1 MNLRILQIGKTK
13 ETWLKQGIGEYLKRL
28 APLIKLEIVEIADAS
43 IKQAANSSEVKSRE
57 ALSCLKRISP
67 DDYVILLD
75 EHGVEKT
82 SLEFSAFLTNLSD
95 KKYVDF
101 VIGGVFGVDDL
112 LRKRADEFIS
122 LSTMTF
128 THQMV
133 RLILVEQIYRALMIQ
148 NNRNYHY

>member
-13 ETWLKQGIGEYLKRL
+13 ETWLQEGIAEYLKRMT
-28 APLIKLEIVEIADAS
+28 PLVKLEIVEIADAS

-57 ALSCLKRISP
+57 ALSCLKRIGAE
-67 DDYVILLD
+67 DYVILLD
-75 EHGVEKT
+75 EHGLEKT

-95 KKYVDF
+95 KKYIDF

-112 LRKRADEFIS
+112 LRRRADTIIS
-122 LSTMTF
+122 LSAMTF

-148 NNRNYHY
+148 NKRNYHY